1 MADEQP
7 TRPTRKSIEAARQGA
22 NDITAARRTERLKAT
37 HGVSYEEARWR
48 ELSPE
53 AQDAFNKLRIAR
65 GQAPLSPVK
74 PKSDPYIAPPEQLR
88 PFDPADPEA
97 IAAAHESSDVV
108 FGDDATDEEKV
119 AARDTAE
126 SWVAAYD
133 GDPAKLAERI
143 ERGFATSEERK
154 LNTDLL
160 LGRRKRAAHRPDTED
175 KKIRRRAAKSILRA
189 WGHLERGKRKKLKTV
204 LGEIKDD
211 YRIERSEAFV
221 ILREIRVE
229 EDLTSKILK
238 EIKADERLVAA
249 DDSSEGFQIR
259 KQDEES

>member
-1 MADEQP
+1 MADNPP
-7 TRPTRKSIEAARQGA
+7 TRPSRESIEAARQGA
-22 NDITAARRTERLKAT
+22 NDITAARRAERLKAT
-37 HGVSYEEARWR
+37 HGCEEAHWR
-48 ELSPE
+48 EFSPE

-97 IAAAHESSDVV
+97 IAAAHESSGVV
-108 FGDDATDEEKV
+108 LGDDATDEEKI
-119 AARDTAE
+119 AARDAAE
-126 SWVAAYD
+126 SWVTAYD
-133 GDPAKLAERI
+133 GDRTKLVDRI
-143 ERGFATSEERK
+143 EHGIATPEERK

-160 LGRRKRAAHRPDTED
+160 LKLRKRPPHRPKLES
-175 KKIRRRAAKSILRA
+175 KQIRRRTAKVILRA
-189 WGHLERGKRKKLKTV
+189 WDHLERGKRKKLKTV